1 MPPRDFF
8 SAWVLRLL
16 SLQSTLPY
24 LSNPTGTHFFSL
36 NLLKKK
42 KGCFWNIHICHLMYI
57 FFIFRTTKT
66 IVNAT
71 YVSSKVASQF
81 FCDAISRLHHAAS
94 PKTPSHVWST
104 NSPFLKCLALADGW
118 ASLREVMLWTWIV
131 STGPCV
137 EDSVALPSSY
147 LRATCPPGREQYHLK
162 SKPPAF
168 AGIGLDICT
177 PPEVSFSS
185 RFLVPSRQLSPFPGS
200 QWKEGKSQPI

>member
-42 KGCFWNIHICHLMYI
+42 RLFLKYSYLSFNVHI
-57 FFIFRTTKT
+57 FIFITTKT

-147 LRATCPPGREQYHLK
+147 LFELPAHQEENSITSNPNHQHLLVLVWISAPLLK
-162 SKPPAF
+162 S
-168 AGIGLDICT
+168 
-177 PPEVSFSS
+177 
-185 RFLVPSRQLSPFPGS
+185 PSPQDF
-200 QWKEGKSQPI
+200 